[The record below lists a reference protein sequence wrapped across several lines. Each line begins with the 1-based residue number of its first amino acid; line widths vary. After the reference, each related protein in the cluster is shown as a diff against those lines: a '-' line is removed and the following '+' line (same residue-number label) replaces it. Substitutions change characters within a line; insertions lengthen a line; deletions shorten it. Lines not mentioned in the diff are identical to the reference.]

1 VLSYTLKRL
10 GVALLVLCVVS
21 ILTFTFTNVAVDPA
35 HAIAGEGASD
45 SDIEAVRKAYGFDR
59 PLHVQYVEWLGNW
72 LSGDMG
78 TSIRQRRPV
87 TTMLAER
94 FPTTMALGAFSLCLA
109 LAIGVPLGVAAA
121 MRPNS
126 WIDRSALTIAVLGM
140 ATPTFW
146 FALMLMLVFGV
157 MLRWLPVSGTDTV
170 WHYVLPSIALA
181 YYVIPTVMR
190 LTRAGMIEVL
200 SSDYIRTA
208 RAKGLRP
215 FKVLFKHALRNAL
228 IPVVALAA
236 VQFGHLLGGS
246 VVVEAVFALQGVGHL
261 AWESIKTA
269 DLPVVQAVVIVL
281 SVFYVTLTFL
291 SDLLNAFLDPRIRIH

>member
-1 VLSYTLKRL
+1 MLNYTLKRL
-10 GVALLVLCVVS
+10 GVALLVLSVVS
-21 ILTFTFTNVAVDPA
+21 VLTFGFTNVAVDPA

-59 PLHVQYVEWLGNW
+59 PLHVQYTEWLGNW

-87 TTMLAER
+87 AELLAER
-94 FPTTMALGAFSLCLA
+94 FPTTMALGTFSLLLA
-109 LAIGVPLGVAAA
+109 LSIGVPLGVAAA
-121 MRPNS
+121 IRPNS
-126 WIDRSALTIAVLGM
+126 WIDRSALAVAVLGM

-146 FALMLMLVFGV
+146 FALMLILVFGV
-157 MLRWLPVSGTDTV
+157 MLRWLPVSGTDTL

-190 LTRAGMIEVL
+190 LTRAGMVEVL

-208 RAKGLRP
+208 RAKGLKRP
-215 FKVLFKHALRNAL
+215 QVLFKHALRNAM

-246 VVVEAVFALQGVGHL
+246 VVVEAVFALQGVGYL

>member
-1 VLSYTLKRL
+1 MLSYTLKRL

>member
-10 GVALLVLCVVS
+10 GVALLVLSVVS